1 MATKGKCTVK
11 KRAGGWTGIVGAAM
25 VGVVIV
31 AALLAPVLS
40 PYDPGFQARAD
51 RLQPPFSKGHLLGTD
66 NLGRDILSRLIWG
79 SRVSILVGLV
89 GSVLGALVGVTLGL
103 LAGYYQGW
111 VDTILM
117 RLGDIQLAF
126 PFVLLAI
133 AVMGALGP
141 GLDNVILVAII
152 SGWIKYARVV
162 RSNVLTVREAEYVQA
177 AKALG
182 LSNGRIIARHI
193 FPNVIAPAIIVA
205 TLETGRII
213 VMEASLTFL
222 GLGVPPSIP
231 SWGTMLADGRVYM
244 MSAPWLAILPG
255 LAITWTVLGV
265 NLAGDWLRD
274 RLDPRLRT

>member
-1 MATKGKCTVK
+1 MK
-11 KRAGGWTGIVGAAM
+11 KRAGGWTGIVGAVM

-231 SWGTMLADGRVYM
+231 SWG
-244 MSAPWLAILPG
+244 
-255 LAITWTVLGV
+255 
-265 NLAGDWLRD
+265 
-274 RLDPRLRT
+274 